1 MKRESLNWWVTFFAN
16 LGVLG
21 GLVFVGFEIH
31 QNTAQLRADGA
42 QSITEMVNDMNA
54 GVYSDPSLAEI
65 LMRGTQDRTALDAVE
80 RERFDLFQFSRLNIA
95 EYTSDLEKEGIS
107 DLNFRYTEF
116 IVREF
121 NERPG
126 LQQFIREYEKVYVG
140 SDELLARL
148 LGR

>member
-1 MKRESLNWWVTFFAN
+1 MKRESLNWWVTLLAN

-21 GLVFVGFEIH
+21 GLVFVGFEIR